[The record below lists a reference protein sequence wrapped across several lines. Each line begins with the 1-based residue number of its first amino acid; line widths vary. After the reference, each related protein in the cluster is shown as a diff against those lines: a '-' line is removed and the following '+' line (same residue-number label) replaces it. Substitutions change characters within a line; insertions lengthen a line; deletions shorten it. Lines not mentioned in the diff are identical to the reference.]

1 MDISDNFE
9 KLKCTFFYEI
19 LKFLSQ
25 YCPLHPKV
33 HYIKK
38 LYCPI
43 LQTFTPKGFKWKRNT
58 FFNPQQT
65 MSANFFFWIQSTSK
79 VFRRLLI
86 TKIAYSLKYDRLLP
100 QFQSIAIFIYFIP
113 MITTKLQF
121 LGICFWLI
129 GLEKQKSSLYNQTTV
144 YGVK

>member
-1 MDISDNFE
+1 MYIFLWNIEISISILPSPSKSALHKEVVLSNSSDFYPQGFQMKEEHIFQPPADNVCQ
-9 KLKCTFFYEI
+9 L
-19 LKFLSQ
+19 
-25 YCPLHPKV
+25 
-33 HYIKK
+33 
-38 LYCPI
+38 
-43 LQTFTPKGFKWKRNT
+43 
-58 FFNPQQT
+58 
-65 MSANFFFWIQSTSK
+65 FFWIQSTSK

-129 GLEKQKSSLYNQTTV
+129 GLEKQNSSLYNQTTV